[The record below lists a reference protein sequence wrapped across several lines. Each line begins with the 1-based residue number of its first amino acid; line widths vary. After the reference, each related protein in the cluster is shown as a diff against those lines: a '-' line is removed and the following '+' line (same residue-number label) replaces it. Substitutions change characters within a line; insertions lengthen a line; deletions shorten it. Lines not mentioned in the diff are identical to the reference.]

1 MGIGSTTFNK
11 YMQFYQDGIF
21 NDIKSVMDFGSQEI
35 FAKGEEENL
44 KQLFST
50 FGITDISEETIAKIA
65 NRGSAREMY
74 ENLGLTYNCI
84 DVDGQ
89 FGALPLDLNYE
100 DVPPEHYGA
109 YDLVT
114 NFGSTE
120 LSVVKI
126 AQTLT
131 KPDLARKLITIKLS
145 KTKMLGL
152 SGFQDVFFNSF
163 T

>member
-1 MGIGSTTFNK
+1 MVYLI
-11 YMQFYQDGIF
+11 
-21 NDIKSVMDFGSQEI
+21 
-35 FAKGEEENL
+35 
-44 KQLFST
+44 
-50 FGITDISEETIAKIA
+50 
-65 NRGSAREMY
+65 
-74 ENLGLTYNCI
+74 
-84 DVDGQ
+84 
-89 FGALPLDLNYE
+89 DLNYE

-152 SGFQDVFFNSF
+152 SGFQDVFLNSF